1 MESEEG
7 AVSDAELA
15 VRVGGEGEGG
25 GEGAVGGGEGEQVGV
40 AG

>member
-7 AVSDAELA
+7 AVSDAELT

-25 GEGAVGGGEGEQVGV
+25 REGAVMRG
-40 AG
+40 